1 MQECGD
7 LSEYV
12 WFEWWSVSVCID
24 SGCVHGDSEA
34 RGRCVFD
41 RPGMHA
47 WDGKAHVAT
56 RPVLCSSCQIIYRE
70 LLGSVGYY

>member
-1 MQECGD
+1 MQECGN

-12 WFEWWSVSVCID
+12 CFEWWSVSVCID
-24 SGCVHGDSEA
+24 SWGVHGDSEA
-34 RGRCVFD
+34 LSD

-47 WDGKAHVAT
+47 WDGKVHVAT
-56 RPVLCSSCQIIYRE
+56 RPVLCSTCHIIYRE